1 MAMMRNHGSPVTAV
15 LPSELHTLR
24 RGSLVGELEGFL
36 PAGGVAGW
44 VCPATSITA
53 GAITEASGDTGT
65 PPLTVRLVLADLLQP
80 NHSWQL
86 AELPAQRPRPD
97 LPALELARACG
108 FLFLGH
114 SGVELPPHS
123 SGMVLR
129 AFCRLPDHAT
139 ATTTEIETWQEL
151 PGSPLRLN
159 GERYAELRELCRLG
173 RGRRARLVGLQ
184 GHQLR
189 GWASGP
195 SPLQLRIDGAAT
207 ALPVLP
213 PDPLPAGEW
222 PFQLELPAACCDGA
236 VHHLQLE
243 SEAGEPIHERLEL
256 VPFQLT
262 PWPALLEHGQAPFP
276 DQLSPLAR
284 ERQRSLL
291 LWLEQAD
298 RSGQPLPA
306 QLPLLQRLLSQP
318 LRRDGQ
324 GSPLPEGCEPGP
336 DGAPVPRP
344 PLQLPVSEQPRVSI
358 VIPVHGQ
365 YASTRR
371 CLAAIAYAP
380 TAVPYELI
388 VVDDGSTDAT
398 AAWLE
403 AEAPG
408 VRLVRHDFARGF
420 NQACCSG
427 AAAARGEL
435 IVLLNNDTEPCAR
448 WLEELL
454 DPFQRWP
461 GTGLVGAQLVFA
473 NGRLQEAGGIVWGNG
488 KPWNYGRGDNP
499 HDPRYA
505 YARQV
510 DYASGAAL
518 AIPAELWRQV
528 GGFSPEFSPAYY
540 EDTDLAFKVR
550 QAGYSVRYAPL
561 ARVIHHEGVSNGSDT
576 AAAQGLKRY
585 QEFNAPLFQRK
596 WAAAFDGPDQP
607 NLADAER
614 IKDRGI
620 VGRALFLDHDTPR
633 PNRDAGSHAALV
645 EMELVQ
651 ALGWKVSFLP
661 ANLAWLGAY
670 TEELQRRGIEVLHA
684 PFVLSLEQLLRERGA
699 EFKLIYITRYTVA
712 QQALPLIA
720 RHAPQARILFCNA
733 DLHHL
738 RQLRAARAQ
747 ALEGEAAERALAE
760 VREVQRQELAV
771 IRQVHLTFSYSDVEQ
786 AVIEAETLGAA
797 PTATCPWVVE
807 GPEQPAPLEGR
818 SGLAFLGSYAHPPN
832 REAVA
837 GFIVEVWPELRRR
850 QPALQLHLYGS
861 GMPAELGASWGAVD
875 GVVLEGW
882 VADPATVY
890 ARHRL
895 FVAPLRSGAGLKG
908 KVAAAAAHGIPQV
921 LSPLAA
927 EATGLRHGQE
937 VWIAHEPAEWLEA
950 IEHLTSHPEAWQA
963 CSDAAHRYAR
973 STWSRQRGLALMAAA
988 LERLHL
994 PVQRPT

>member
-1 MAMMRNHGSPVTAV
+1 VTAA
-15 LPSELHTLR
+15 LPSELQHLQ
-24 RGSLVGELEGFL
+24 RGSVVGELEGLL
-36 PAGGVAGW
+36 PSGGVAGW
-44 VCPATSITA
+44 VCPAA
-53 GAITEASGDTGT
+53 AVADGASS
-65 PPLTVRLVLADLLQP
+65 PPLSVRLVLADLLQP
-80 NHSWQL
+80 NRSWRL

-97 LPALELARACG
+97 LPALELERACG

-129 AFCRLPDHAT
+129 AYCRPPDT
-139 ATTTEIETWQEL
+139 PPNTWLEL
-151 PGSPLRLN
+151 AGSPLRLD

-173 RGRRARLVGLQ
+173 LGRRARLAGLQ
-184 GHQLR
+184 GQQLR
-189 GWASGP
+189 GWASGA
-195 SPLQLRIDGAAT
+195 SPLQLRLDGGAAP
-207 ALPVLP
+207 LPVLP
-213 PDPLPAGEW
+213 PDPLPSGEW
-222 PFQLELPAACCDGA
+222 PFQLELPASVCDGA

-243 SEAGEPIHERLEL
+243 TESGEPIHERLEL

-262 PWPALLEHGQAPFP
+262 PWPALLQHGQAPFP
-276 DQLSPLAR
+276 DHLSPLAR

-298 RSGQPLPA
+298 RGGQPLPA
-306 QLPLLQRLLSQP
+306 QLPLWQRLLSQP
-318 LRRDGQ
+318 LRRDGE
-324 GSPLPEGCEPGP
+324 GSALPEGCEPGP
-336 DGAPVPRP
+336 DGAPVPRV
-344 PLQLPVSEQPRVSI
+344 PLQLPVSEAPLASI

-365 YASTRR
+365 YPSTRR
-371 CLAAIAYAP
+371 CLAAIAHAP

-388 VVDDGSTDAT
+388 VVDDGSPDAT

-403 AEAPG
+403 AEAPA

-427 AAAARGEL
+427 AAAARGAF

-454 DPFQRWP
+454 APFQRWP
-461 GTGLVGAQLVFA
+461 DTGLVGAQLVCA
-473 NGRLQEAGGIVWGNG
+473 DGRLQEAGGIVWGNG
-488 KPWNYGRGDNP
+488 EPWNYGRGGNP
-499 HDPRYA
+499 YDPRYA
-505 YARQV
+505 YSRQI

-518 AIPAELWRQV
+518 AISAELWRRV

-550 QAGYSVRYAPL
+550 QAGFSVRYTPL

-576 AAAQGLKRY
+576 EAAEGLKRY
-585 QEFNAPLFQRK
+585 QAINAPLFQRK
-596 WAAAFDGPDQP
+596 WAGAFSGPDQP
-607 NLADAER
+607 SLAGAEL

-633 PNRDAGSHAALV
+633 PDRDAGSHAALV

-651 ALGWKVSFLP
+651 ALGWKISFLP

-670 TEELQRRGIEVLHA
+670 SEELQRRGIELLHA

-699 EFKLIYITRYTVA
+699 EFELIYITRYTVA
-712 QQALPLIA
+712 LQALPLIA

-738 RQLRAARAQ
+738 RQLRAARASGL
-747 ALEGEAAERALAE
+747 AGEAAERALAE
-760 VREVQRQELAV
+760 VRDVQRQELEV

-807 GPEQPAPLEGR
+807 GPAEPAPLEGR
-818 SGLAFLGSYAHPPN
+818 SGLAFLGSFGHPPN
-832 REAVA
+832 REAVD
-837 GFIVEVWPELRRR
+837 GFLAEVWPELRQRC
-850 QPALQLHLYGS
+850 PWLQLHLYGS
-861 GMPAELGASWGAVD
+861 GMPAHLSASWGAIE
-875 GVVLEGW
+875 GVELEGW

-895 FVAPLRSGAGLKG
+895 FIAPLRSGAGLKG

-937 VWIAHEPAEWLEA
+937 VWIAQGPGQWLEG
-950 IEHLTSHPEAWQA
+950 IEHLCHHDDAWHA
-963 CSDAAHRYAR
+963 LSAAAHRYAR
-973 STWSRQRGLALMAAA
+973 TTWSRQRGLELMAAA

-994 PVQRPT
+994 PVSQTEP

>member
-1 MAMMRNHGSPVTAV
+1 MVVPQVAEPVQTASPQ
-15 LPSELHTLR
+15 ELRHLQ
-24 RGSLVGELEGFL
+24 RGPVVGELEGFA
-36 PAGGVAGW
+36 PTGGVAGW
-44 VCPATSITA
+44 VCAL
-53 GAITEASGDTGT
+53 ASGPSQHSQDANAA
-65 PPLTVRLVLADLLQP
+65 PPLAVRLVLADLLHP
-80 NHSWQL
+80 SRTWQL
-86 AELPAQRPRPD
+86 AELQAQQPRPD
-97 LPALELARACG
+97 LPALGLELEQACG

-129 AFCRLPDHAT
+129 AFCQLPAQAT
-139 ATTTEIETWQEL
+139 ETWQEL
-151 PGSPLRLN
+151 PGSPLRLD
-159 GERYAELRELCRLG
+159 GERYALLQELCRLG
-173 RGRRARLVGLQ
+173 LGRRARLVGLD

-189 GWASGP
+189 GWASG
-195 SPLQLRIDGAAT
+195 STPLQLRLDGGDAP
-207 ALPVLP
+207 LPITP
-213 PDPLPAGEW
+213 PDPLPKGEW
-222 PFQLELPAACCDGA
+222 PFQLELPTGLCDGA

-243 SEAGEPIHERLEL
+243 TDQAEPIDERLEL
-256 VPFQLT
+256 LPFQLT
-262 PWPALLEHGQAPFP
+262 PWAALLEHGQAPFP
-276 DQLSPLAR
+276 DHLSPLAR

-306 QLPLLQRLLSQP
+306 QLPLWQRLLSQP

-324 GSPLPEGCEPGP
+324 GLALPPGCEPGP
-336 DGAPVPRP
+336 DGAPVARV
-344 PLQLPVSEQPRVSI
+344 PLQLPVSEAPQVSI

-365 YASTRR
+365 YPSTRR
-371 CLAAIAYAP
+371 CLAAIAHAP

-388 VVDDGSTDAT
+388 VVDDGSPDAT

-403 AEAPG
+403 AEAPA

-427 AAAARGEL
+427 AAAAHGAF
-435 IVLLNNDTEPCAR
+435 IVLLNNDTEPCAH

-461 GTGLVGAQLVFA
+461 DTGLTGAQLVCA
-473 NGRLQEAGGIVWGNG
+473 DGRLQEAGGIVWGNG
-488 KPWNYGRGDNP
+488 EPWNYGRGGNP
-499 HDPRYA
+499 YDPRFC

-518 AIPAELWRQV
+518 AIPAALWRQV

-550 QAGYSVRYAPL
+550 QAGHSVRYAPL

-576 AAAQGLKRY
+576 EAASGLKRY
-585 QEFNAPLFQRK
+585 QELNRPLFERK
-596 WAAAFDGPDQP
+596 WAEAFEGPDQP
-607 NLADAER
+607 DLAGAEL

-620 VGRALFLDHDTPR
+620 LGRALFLDHDTPR
-633 PNRDAGSHAALV
+633 PDRDAGSHAALV

-651 ALGWKVSFLP
+651 ALGWKVTFMP
-661 ANLAWLGAY
+661 ANLAWLGRY
-670 TEELQRRGIEVLHA
+670 TEELQRRGIEALHA
-684 PFVLSLEQLLRERGA
+684 PFVLSLEQLLRQRGA
-699 EFKLIYITRYTVA
+699 EFDLIYITRYTVA

-738 RQLRAARAQ
+738 RELRAARAQ
-747 ALEGEAAERALAE
+747 ALEGEAAQRALAQ
-760 VREVQRQELAV
+760 VREVQQQELAV
-771 IRQVHLTFSYSDVEQ
+771 IRQVHLTFSYSEVER

-797 PTATCPWVVE
+797 PTAPCPWVVQA
-807 GPEQPAPLEGR
+807 PEQPAPLAGR
-818 SGLAFLGSYAHPPN
+818 TGLAFLGSYGHPPN
-832 REAVA
+832 REAVQWFLA
-837 GFIVEVWPELRRR
+837 EVWPLLQQHCPE
-850 QPALQLHLYGS
+850 QQLHLYGS
-861 GMPAELGASWGAVD
+861 GMPAELSASWGTIP

-882 VADPATVY
+882 VADPASVY

-895 FVAPLRSGAGLKG
+895 FLAPLRSGAGLKG
-908 KVAAAAAHGIPQV
+908 KVAAAAAHGIPQL

-937 VWIAHEPAEWLEA
+937 IWIAETPADWLAGVEQLCRND
-950 IEHLTSHPEAWQA
+950 HQWQA
-963 CSDAAHRYAR
+963 MGDAAHRYAR
-973 STWSRQRGLALMAAA
+973 STWSRERGLALMANA
-988 LERLHL
+988 LQRLRL
-994 PVQRPT
+994 PLSQPA

>member
-1 MAMMRNHGSPVTAV
+1 LTAA
-15 LPSELHTLR
+15 LPSEIQHLQ
-24 RGSLVGELEGFL
+24 RGPVVGELEGLL
-36 PAGGVAGW
+36 PTGGVAGW
-44 VCPATSITA
+44 VCPAAAVADGTS
-53 GAITEASGDTGT
+53 T

-80 NHSWQL
+80 NRSWRL
-86 AELPAQRPRPD
+86 AELPAQAPRPD
-97 LPALELARACG
+97 LPALELERACG

-129 AFCRLPDHAT
+129 AFCRLPAARQD
-139 ATTTEIETWQEL
+139 TWQEL
-151 PGSPLRLN
+151 PGSPLRLD

-173 RGRRARLVGLQ
+173 LGRRARLAGLQ

-189 GWASGP
+189 GWASGA
-195 SPLQLRIDGAAT
+195 SPLQLRLDGGPVP
-207 ALPVLP
+207 LPIQP
-213 PDPLPAGEW
+213 PDPLPSGEW
-222 PFQLELPAACCDGA
+222 PFQLELPATVCDGA

-243 SEAGEPIHERLEL
+243 SESGEPIHERLEL

-262 PWPALLEHGQAPFP
+262 PWPALLQHGQAPFP
-276 DQLSPLAR
+276 DHLSPLAR

-306 QLPLLQRLLSQP
+306 QLPLWQRLLSQP

-324 GSPLPEGCEPGP
+324 GQVLPDGCEPGP
-336 DGAPVPRP
+336 DGAPVPRQ
-344 PLQLPVSEQPRVSI
+344 PLELRVSKAPLVSI
-358 VIPVHGQ
+358 VVPAHGQ
-365 YASTRR
+365 YPSTRR
-371 CLAAIAYAP
+371 CLAAIALAP
-380 TAVPYELI
+380 TTVPYEVI
-388 VVDDGSTDAT
+388 VVDDGSPDAT

-403 AEAPG
+403 AEAPA

-427 AAAARGEL
+427 AAAAQGEV
-435 IVLLNNDTEPCAR
+435 IVLLNNDTEPCAH

-461 GTGLVGAQLVFA
+461 DTGLVGAQLMFPD
-473 NGRLQEAGGIVWGNG
+473 GRLQEAGGIVWGNG
-488 KPWNYGRGDNP
+488 EPWNYGRGGNP
-499 HDPRYA
+499 YDPRYA

-518 AIPAELWRQV
+518 AISTALWRQL

-550 QAGYSVRYAPL
+550 QAGLTVRYAPL

-576 AAAQGLKRY
+576 EAAEGLKRY
-585 QEFNAPLFQRK
+585 QEINAPLFQRK
-596 WAAAFDGPDQP
+596 WAQAFAGPDQP
-607 NLADAER
+607 SLSVAET

-620 VGRALFLDHDTPR
+620 LGRALFLDHDTPR
-633 PNRDAGSHAALV
+633 PDRDAGSHAALV

-651 ALGWKVSFLP
+651 ALGWKITFLP

-670 TEELQRRGIEVLHA
+670 SEELQRRGIELLHA

-699 EFKLIYITRYTVA
+699 EFELIYITRYTVA
-712 QQALPLIA
+712 LQALPLIA

-747 ALEGEAAERALAE
+747 GLEGDAAQQALAE
-760 VREVQRQELAV
+760 VREVQRQELEV

-818 SGLAFLGSYAHPPN
+818 HGLAFLGSYGHPPN
-832 REAVA
+832 REAVE
-837 GFIVEVWPELRRR
+837 GFLAEVWPELRSRCPWLR
-850 QPALQLHLYGS
+850 LHLYGS
-861 GMPAELGASWGAVD
+861 GLPAGLSASWGARE
-875 GVVLEGW
+875 GVELEGW

-895 FVAPLRSGAGLKG
+895 FIAPLRSGAGLKG

-937 VWIAHEPAEWLEA
+937 VWIAHGPQQWLEG
-950 IEHLTSHPEAWQA
+950 IERL
-963 CSDAAHRYAR
+963 CSDDQIWRAHSEAAHHYAR
-973 STWSRQRGLALMAAA
+973 TTWSRQRGLELMAAA
-988 LERLHL
+988 LERLNL
-994 PVQRPT
+994 PLREVVPHPEA

>member
-1 MAMMRNHGSPVTAV
+1 LTAA
-15 LPSELHTLR
+15 LPSEIQHLQ
-24 RGSLVGELEGFL
+24 RGPVVGELEGLL
-36 PAGGVAGW
+36 PTGGVAGW
-44 VCPATSITA
+44 VCSAAAVADGTS
-53 GAITEASGDTGT
+53 T

-80 NHSWQL
+80 NRSWRL
-86 AELPAQRPRPD
+86 AELPAQTPRPD
-97 LPALELARACG
+97 LPALELERACG

-129 AFCRLPDHAT
+129 AFCRLPSPHPQDS
-139 ATTTEIETWQEL
+139 WQEL
-151 PGSPLRLN
+151 AGSPYRLD

-173 RGRRARLVGLQ
+173 LGRRARLVGLQ

-189 GWASGP
+189 GWASGA
-195 SPLQLRIDGAAT
+195 SPLQLRIDAAPHPQP
-207 ALPVLP
+207 LLP
-213 PDPLPAGEW
+213 PDPLPGGEW
-222 PFQLELPAACCDGA
+222 PFQLELPAAVCDGS

-262 PWPALLEHGQAPFP
+262 PWPALLQHGQAPFP
-276 DQLSPLAR
+276 DHLSPLAR

-306 QLPLLQRLLSQP
+306 QLPLWQRLLSQP

-324 GSPLPEGCEPGP
+324 GLALPEGCEPGP
-336 DGAPVPRP
+336 DGAPVPRQ
-344 PLQLPVSEQPRVSI
+344 PLQLPVSAEPRVSI

-365 YASTRR
+365 YPSTRR
-371 CLAAIAYAP
+371 CLAAIAHAP
-380 TAVPYELI
+380 TTVPYELI
-388 VVDDGSTDAT
+388 VVDDGSPDAT

-403 AEAPG
+403 AEAPA
-408 VRLVRHDFARGF
+408 VRLVRHDFPRGF

-427 AAAARGEL
+427 AAAARGAF

-454 DPFQRWP
+454 DPFQRCP
-461 GTGLVGAQLVFA
+461 DTGLVGAQLLLPD
-473 NGRLQEAGGIVWGNG
+473 GRLQEAGGIVWGNG
-488 KPWNYGRGDNP
+488 EPWNYGRGGNP
-499 HDPRYA
+499 YDPRHA
-505 YARQV
+505 YARQI

-518 AIPAELWRQV
+518 AISAELWRQV
-528 GGFSPEFSPAYY
+528 GGFSPEFSPAYF

-550 QAGYSVRYAPL
+550 QAGHTVRYSPL

-576 AAAQGLKRY
+576 TAAEGLKRY
-585 QEFNAPLFQRK
+585 QEINAPLFQRK
-596 WAAAFDGPDQP
+596 WAEAFDGPDQP
-607 NLADAER
+607 SLAGAEL

-620 VGRALFLDHDTPR
+620 LGRALFLDHDTPR
-633 PNRDAGSHAALV
+633 PDRDAGSHAALV

-651 ALGWKVSFLP
+651 ALGWKISFLP
-661 ANLAWLGAY
+661 ANLAWLGGY
-670 TEELQRRGIEVLHA
+670 SEELQRRGIELLHA

-699 EFKLIYITRYTVA
+699 EFDLIYITRYTVA

-747 ALEGEAAERALAE
+747 ALEGEAAAQALAE

-797 PTATCPWVVE
+797 PTATCPWVVA
-807 GPEQPAPLEGR
+807 GPAEPAPLAGR
-818 SGLAFLGSYAHPPN
+818 AGLAFLGSYGHPPN
-832 REAVA
+832 REAVE
-837 GFIVEVWPELRRR
+837 GFLAEVWPELRQRCPGLR
-850 QPALQLHLYGS
+850 LHLYGS
-861 GMPAELGASWGAVD
+861 GLPAGLSASWGAIE
-875 GVVLEGW
+875 GVELEGW
-882 VADPATVY
+882 VASPATVY
-890 ARHRL
+890 ARHRV
-895 FVAPLRSGAGLKG
+895 FIAPLRSGAGLKG

-937 VWIAHEPAEWLEA
+937 VWIASTPEQWLEGIGRLCGDDDLWHA
-950 IEHLTSHPEAWQA
+950 HSA
-963 CSDAAHRYAR
+963 AAHRYAR
-973 STWSRQRGLALMAAA
+973 ATWSHQRGLELMAAA

-994 PVQRPT
+994 PHTLPGS

>member
-1 MAMMRNHGSPVTAV
+1 LTAA
-15 LPSELHTLR
+15 LPSEIQHLQ
-24 RGSLVGELEGFL
+24 RGPVVGELEGLL
-36 PAGGVAGW
+36 PTGGVAGW
-44 VCPATSITA
+44 VCPAA
-53 GAITEASGDTGT
+53 AVADGASS
-65 PPLTVRLVLADLLQP
+65 PPLTVRLVLADLLQA
-80 NHSWQL
+80 NRSWRL
-86 AELPAQRPRPD
+86 AELPAQTPRPD
-97 LPALELARACG
+97 LPALELERACG

-129 AFCRLPDHAT
+129 AFCRLSAT
-139 ATTTEIETWQEL
+139 NRQDTWQEL
-151 PGSPLRLN
+151 PGSPLRLD
-159 GERYAELRELCRLG
+159 GERYAELRELCHLG
-173 RGRRARLVGLQ
+173 LGRRARLVGLQ

-189 GWASGP
+189 GWASGA
-195 SPLQLRIDGAAT
+195 SPLQLRLDGGDQ
-207 ALPVLP
+207 LLQVLP

-222 PFQLELPAACCDGA
+222 PFQLELPTALCDGA

-262 PWPALLEHGQAPFP
+262 PWPALLQHGQAPFP
-276 DQLSPLAR
+276 DHLSPLAR

-306 QLPLLQRLLSQP
+306 QLPLWQRLLSQP

-324 GSPLPEGCEPGP
+324 GLALPEGCEPGP
-336 DGAPVPRP
+336 DGAPVPRQ
-344 PLQLPVSEQPRVSI
+344 PLQLPVSEAPRVSI

-365 YASTRR
+365 YPSTRR
-371 CLAAIAYAP
+371 CLAAIAHAP

-388 VVDDGSTDAT
+388 VVDDGSPDAS

-403 AEAPG
+403 AEAPA

-427 AAAARGEL
+427 AAAARGEF

-454 DPFQRWP
+454 APFQRWP
-461 GTGLVGAQLVFA
+461 DTGLVGAQLVFA
-473 NGRLQEAGGIVWGNG
+473 DGRLQEAGGIVWGNG
-488 KPWNYGRGDNP
+488 EPWNYGRGGNP
-499 HDPRYA
+499 YDPRYA
-505 YARQV
+505 YARQI

-518 AIPAELWRQV
+518 AISADLWRQV

-550 QAGYSVRYAPL
+550 QAGYTVRYTPL

-576 AAAQGLKRY
+576 AAAEGLKRY
-585 QEFNAPLFQRK
+585 QEINAPLFQRK
-596 WAAAFDGPDQP
+596 WAEAFSGPEQP
-607 NLADAER
+607 SLAVADTV
-614 IKDRGI
+614 KDRGI

-633 PNRDAGSHAALV
+633 PDRDAGSHAALV

-651 ALGWKVSFLP
+651 ALGWKISFLP

-670 TEELQRRGIEVLHA
+670 SDELQRRGIELLHA

-699 EFKLIYITRYTVA
+699 EFELIYITRYTVA
-712 QQALPLIA
+712 LQALPLIA

-747 ALEGEAAERALAE
+747 ALEGDAAEQALAE

-807 GPEQPAPLEGR
+807 GPPRPAPLEGR
-818 SGLAFLGSYAHPPN
+818 GGLAFLGSYGHPPN
-832 REAVA
+832 REAVE
-837 GFIVEVWPELRRR
+837 GFLAEVWPELRHCCPWLR
-850 QPALQLHLYGS
+850 LHLYGS
-861 GMPAELGASWGAVD
+861 GLPAALSASWGAIE
-875 GVVLEGW
+875 GVELEGW

-895 FVAPLRSGAGLKG
+895 FIAPLRSGAGLKG

-937 VWIAHEPAEWLEA
+937 VWIAANPHQWLEG
-950 IEHLTSHPEAWQA
+950 IERL
-963 CSDAAHRYAR
+963 CSDDQLWHAHSEAAHRYAR
-973 STWSRQRGLALMAAA
+973 STWSRQRGLELMAAA

-994 PVQRPT
+994 PLTLPGT

>member
-1 MAMMRNHGSPVTAV
+1 V
-15 LPSELHTLR
+15 
-24 RGSLVGELEGFL
+24 VGELEGFL
-36 PAGGVAGW
+36 PSGGVAGW
-44 VCPATSITA
+44 ACTA
-53 GAITEASGDTGT
+53 AAVLTENASS
-65 PPLTVRLVLADLLQP
+65 PPLLVRLVLADLLQA
-80 NHSWQL
+80 NQNWRL
-86 AELPAQRPRPD
+86 AELPAQTPRPD
-97 LPALELARACG
+97 LPALQLQRACG

-114 SGVELPPHS
+114 SGMELPAHS

-129 AFCRLPDHAT
+129 AFCRLPHEGQ
-139 ATTTEIETWQEL
+139 EIWQEL
-151 PGSPLRLN
+151 AGSPLRLDS
-159 GERYAELRELCRLG
+159 ERYAELRELCRLG
-173 RGRRARLVGLQ
+173 RGRRARLVGLH

-195 SPLQLRIDGAAT
+195 SPLQLRLDGGAVP
-207 ALPVLP
+207 LPIQP

-222 PFQLELPAACCDGA
+222 LFQLDLPASACDGA

-243 SEAGEPIHERLEL
+243 SAAGEPIHERLEL

-262 PWPALLEHGQAPFP
+262 PWPALLQHGQAPFP
-276 DQLSPLAR
+276 DHLSPLAR

-298 RSGQPLPA
+298 RGGQPLPA
-306 QLPLLQRLLSQP
+306 QLPLWQRLLSQP

-324 GSPLPEGCEPGP
+324 GTALPEGCEPGP
-336 DGAPVPRP
+336 DGAPVARV

-365 YASTRR
+365 YPSTRR
-371 CLAAIAYAP
+371 CLAAIAHAP

-388 VVDDGSTDAT
+388 VVDDGSPDAS

-403 AEAPG
+403 AEAPA

-427 AAAARGEL
+427 AAAARGAF

-454 DPFQRWP
+454 EPFERWP
-461 GTGLVGAQLVFA
+461 DTGLVGAQLVFA
-473 NGRLQEAGGIVWGNG
+473 DGRLQEAGGIVWGNG
-488 KPWNYGRGDNP
+488 EPWNYGRGGNP
-499 HDPRYA
+499 YDPRYA

-510 DYASGAAL
+510 DYVSGAAL
-518 AIPAELWRQV
+518 AISAELWRRV

-550 QAGYSVRYAPL
+550 QAGHAVRYAPL

-576 AAAQGLKRY
+576 EAAEGLKRY
-585 QEFNAPLFQRK
+585 QEINAPQFQRK
-596 WAAAFDGPDQP
+596 WAEAFSGPDQP
-607 NLADAER
+607 NRADAEL
-614 IKDRGI
+614 IKDRAI
-620 VGRALFLDHDTPR
+620 LGRALFLDHDTPR
-633 PNRDAGSHAALV
+633 PDRDAGSHAALV

-651 ALGWKVSFLP
+651 ALGWKISFLP
-661 ANLAWLGAY
+661 ANLAWLGSY
-670 TEELQRRGIEVLHA
+670 SEELQRRGIELLHA
-684 PFVLSLEQLLRERGA
+684 PFVLSLEQLLRERGG
-699 EFKLIYITRYTVA
+699 EFELIYITRYAVA

-720 RHAPQARILFCNA
+720 RHAPQARVLFCNA

-738 RQLRAARAQ
+738 RQLRAARASG
-747 ALEGEAAERALAE
+747 LEGEAAELALAE
-760 VREVQRQELAV
+760 VREVQRQELEV

-786 AVIEAETLGAA
+786 AVIEAQTLGAA

-807 GPEQPAPLEGR
+807 GPAEPGPLEGR
-818 SGLAFLGSYAHPPN
+818 AGLAFLGSYGHPPN
-832 REAVA
+832 REAVEVFLA
-837 GFIVEVWPELRRR
+837 EVWPELRQRC
-850 QPALQLHLYGS
+850 PWLQLHLYGS
-861 GMPAELGASWGAVD
+861 GIPAGLGSSWGALE
-875 GVVLEGW
+875 GVLLEGW

-895 FVAPLRSGAGLKG
+895 FIAPLRSGAGLKG

-937 VWIAHEPAEWLEA
+937 VWIASSPQQWLEA
-950 IEHLTSHPEAWQA
+950 IEHLCRHDDAWRD
-963 CSDAAHRYAR
+963 CSAAAHRYAR
-973 STWSRQRGLALMAAA
+973 TAWSRQRGLELMAAA

-994 PVQRPT
+994 PLSLP